1 LSLFRKLAELPEG
14 GSTAAGFIL
23 EDAHSYRGRC
33 QSAQF
38 FGRFAHGCWLCYT
51 SCMPDFAAPVERLI
65 DELKHLPGIGQK
77 TAQRL
82 AFFLLRCPPEDALG
96 LADAIRDAKEKIR
109 ECSVCS
115 NITENDPCHFCAGA
129 SRDKKLICVVEEAH
143 NIMAIEK
150 TRTYS
155 GMYHVLGGSLSPLS
169 GRGPEQLRIKSL
181 IERLK
186 GGTVEEIII
195 ATNPTAEG
203 EATAVYLSKLL
214 KPLGVRVTRIGVGI
228 PVGADLEYA
237 DEVTM
242 LKALEG
248 RRDL

>member
-1 LSLFRKLAELPEG
+1 
-14 GSTAAGFIL
+14 
-23 EDAHSYRGRC
+23 
-33 QSAQF
+33 
-38 FGRFAHGCWLCYT
+38 
-51 SCMPDFAAPVERLI
+51 MPDFAAPVERLI

-82 AFFLLRCPPEDALG
+82 AFHLLRAATEDALA

-109 ECSVCS
+109 ACSVCH
-115 NITENDPCHFCAGA
+115 N
-129 SRDKKLICVVEEAH
+129 VEEAH

-169 GRGPEQLRIKSL
+169 GRGPDQLHIKSL

-186 GGTVEEIII
+186 GGAVEEIII

-203 EATAVYLSKLL
+203 EATAIYLSKLL

-242 LKALEG
+242 LKAMEG

>member
-1 LSLFRKLAELPEG
+1 
-14 GSTAAGFIL
+14 
-23 EDAHSYRGRC
+23 
-33 QSAQF
+33 
-38 FGRFAHGCWLCYT
+38 
-51 SCMPDFAAPVERLI
+51 MPDFAAPVERLI

-82 AFFLLRCPPEDALG
+82 AFHILRAAPEDALG
-96 LADAIRDAKEKIR
+96 LANAIRDAKEKIR
-109 ECSVCS
+109 ECSTCH
-115 NITENDPCHFCAGA
+115 NITDNDPCLYCVGA
-129 SRDKKLICVVEEAH
+129 NRSKKTICVVEEAH
-143 NIMAIEK
+143 NIMAVEK
-150 TRTYS
+150 TRAYS

-169 GRGPEQLRIKSL
+169 GRGPEQLKLKTL

-186 GGTVEEIII
+186 AGTVEEIII

-203 EATAVYLSKLL
+203 EATAVYISKLL

-242 LKALEG
+242 MKAMEG

>member
-1 LSLFRKLAELPEG
+1 
-14 GSTAAGFIL
+14 
-23 EDAHSYRGRC
+23 
-33 QSAQF
+33 
-38 FGRFAHGCWLCYT
+38 
-51 SCMPDFAAPVERLI
+51 MPDFAVPVERLI

-82 AFFLLRCPPEDALG
+82 AFFILRSKPEDALA

-109 ECSVCS
+109 ECTVCH
-115 NITENDPCHFCAGA
+115 NITDTDPCLYCVGPTR
-129 SRDKKLICVVEEAH
+129 SRRTICVVEEAH

-155 GMYHVLGGSLSPLS
+155 GMYHVLGGSLSPLQ
-169 GRGPEQLRIKSL
+169 GRGPEQLKIKSL

-186 GGTVEEIII
+186 EGSVEEIII

-203 EATAVYLSKLL
+203 EATAVYVSKLL

>member
-1 LSLFRKLAELPEG
+1 
-14 GSTAAGFIL
+14 
-23 EDAHSYRGRC
+23 
-33 QSAQF
+33 
-38 FGRFAHGCWLCYT
+38 
-51 SCMPDFAAPVERLI
+51 MPDFAAPVERLI

-82 AFFLLRCPPEDALG
+82 AFHLLRATPENALA
-96 LADAIRDAKEKIR
+96 LADAIRDAKEKVR
-109 ECSVCS
+109 ECSVCG
-115 NITENDPCHFCAGA
+115 NITEMNPCFYCVGPTRA
-129 SRDKKLICVVEEAH
+129 RKTICVVEEAH
-143 NIMAIEK
+143 NILAIER
-150 TRTYS
+150 TRTYN
-155 GMYHVLGGSLSPLS
+155 GMYHVLGGSLSPLQ
-169 GRGPEQLRIKSL
+169 GRGPEQLKIKSL

-186 GGTVEEIII
+186 EGTVEEIII

-203 EATAVYLSKLL
+203 EATAIYVSKLL

-242 LKALEG
+242 LKAMEG

>member
-1 LSLFRKLAELPEG
+1 
-14 GSTAAGFIL
+14 
-23 EDAHSYRGRC
+23 
-33 QSAQF
+33 
-38 FGRFAHGCWLCYT
+38 
-51 SCMPDFAAPVERLI
+51 MPDFAAPVERLI
-65 DELKHLPGIGQK
+65 DELKHLPGVGSK

-82 AFFLLRCPPEDALG
+82 AFHLLRASPEDALA
-96 LADAIRDAKEKIR
+96 LAEAIRDAKEKIR
-109 ECSVCS
+109 ECSTCH
-115 NITENDPCHFCAGA
+115 NITDTDPCLYCASA
-129 SRDKKLICVVEEAH
+129 TRSRGTICVVEEAH
-143 NIMAIEK
+143 NILAIEK

-155 GMYHVLGGSLSPLS
+155 GMYHVLGGSLSPLQ
-169 GRGPEQLRIKSL
+169 GRGPEQLKIKSL

-186 GGTVEEIII
+186 NGSVEEIII

-242 LKALEG
+242 LKAMEG